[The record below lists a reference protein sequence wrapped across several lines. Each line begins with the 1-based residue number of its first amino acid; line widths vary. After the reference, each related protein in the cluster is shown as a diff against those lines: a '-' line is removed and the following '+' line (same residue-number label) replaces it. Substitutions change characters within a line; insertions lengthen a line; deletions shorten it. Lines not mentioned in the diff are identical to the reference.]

1 MLDRIPSPRWRPI
14 RSVTSPVRR
23 LRLVAAAS
31 LSATV
36 AAMCLVAIT
45 PGIALADCGT
55 DGSGYTDNNAHPWYK
70 KPPGCYDLNLTAGT
84 NRTYGYD
91 YYIGE
96 YWNGNTWVSGSL
108 GYVYFANRGTEGPDV
123 PLLTSVKTGV
133 PMFIVSYY
141 TARDPVQV
149 DY

>member
-1 MLDRIPSPRWRPI
+1 MTGRIPSPRWRPI

-31 LSATV
+31 LSASV
-36 AAMCLVAIT
+36 AAMFLVAIT
-45 PGIALADCGT
+45 PGIAQADCGT
-55 DGSGYTDNNAHPWYK
+55 DGSGTTDNNAHPWYK
-70 KPPGCYDLNLTAGT
+70 KPPGCYDLNLTAATG
-84 NRTYGYD
+84 RKYGYD

-96 YWNGNTWVSGSL
+96 YWNGKTWVSGSL
-108 GYVYFANRGTEGPDV
+108 GYVYFANRSTEGPDV

-141 TARDPVQV
+141 TYPNPVQV